1 MVRIRRPRIGI
12 TGSAGTG
19 KTTLAGDLSRTLDLP
34 LQEEWMRGRLAA
46 GFDFHQLTREQHRRL
61 LSDDADLL
69 AGHLARADGM
79 VTDRTPLD
87 MAAFWLANG
96 FGVDD
101 PAATEALLARAI
113 CAMADY
119 SLVVLLP
126 WGAMRIQ
133 ADGVRSTNPW
143 LQLHHHAVLEALC
156 RRYVAGD
163 RLLWLPDL
171 PADPAVRCRVVRD
184 RLATLS

>member
-1 MVRIRRPRIGI
+1 MRQPRIGI

-19 KTTLAGDLSRTLDLP
+19 KTTLAIDLARRLDLR
-34 LQEEWMRGRLAA
+34 LRGEIMRERLEA
-46 GFDFHQLTREQHRRL
+46 GFDFHDLTREQHRRL
-61 LSDDADLL
+61 LAGDTDEL
-69 AGHLARADGM
+69 AQELARSDAGL

-101 PAATEALLARAI
+101 PDATEALLARVV

-126 WGAMRIQ
+126 WGAVPIA
-133 ADGVRSTNPW
+133 ADGVRSANPW
-143 LQLHHHAVLEALC
+143 MQLHFQTVLEGLC
-156 RRYVAGD
+156 QRYVAPN
-163 RLLWLPDL
+163 RLLMLDMA
-171 PADPAVRCRVVRD
+171 PADPAARIGFVQD
-184 RLATLS
+184 RLAAVS

>member
-1 MVRIRRPRIGI
+1 MRRPRIGI

-19 KTTLAGDLSRTLDLP
+19 KTMLATDLACRLDLP
-34 LQEEWMRGRLAA
+34 LRGEIMRDRLEA
-46 GFDFHQLTREQHRRL
+46 GFDFHDLTREGHRRL
-61 LSDDADLL
+61 LAGDADAL
-69 AGHLARADGM
+69 AQELARSDRGL

-101 PAATEALLARAI
+101 PALTEALLARAV

-126 WGAMRIQ
+126 WGAAPIA
-133 ADGVRSTNPW
+133 ADGIRSTNPW
-143 LQLHHHAVLEALC
+143 MQLHFQTVLEGLC
-156 RRYVAGD
+156 RRYVAPSRLLMLDAISAEPASRAAFIQD
-163 RLLWLPDL
+163 RLSG
-171 PADPAVRCRVVRD
+171 V
-184 RLATLS
+184 S